1 MPYTNINFE
10 GKNLEEAIKKAS
22 VSLGLKEDELK
33 YKVLEKK
40 KKLFSEKVIIQVEAK
55 KEIDEFFDN
64 IYELSENILKTFFEY
79 IGVNGKVFYPIL
91 KDNYS
96 FIRIETDNDFLFVK
110 NQAKI
115 LLSIQLL
122 LNTMIKKSLNFDPR
136 IVLDCKD
143 YRLHRSNFLKEIAI
157 TKAEEVKKTKRVFIF
172 KQLEPYERKIIHMTL
187 QDDPDVY
194 TESEGNNRYKR
205 LKIIPVNKNKRKNY

>member
-1 MPYTNINFE
+1 MPYININFE

-22 VSLGLKEDELK
+22 LSLGLKENEVK
-33 YKVLEKK
+33 YKILEKK
-40 KKLFSEKVIIQVEAK
+40 KKLFSEKVVIQVEAR
-55 KEIDEFFDN
+55 KEIDNFFDK
-64 IYELSENILKTFFEY
+64 IFELSNQMLLTFFDY
-79 IGVNGKVFYPIL
+79 IGVKGKVLYPVL

-115 LLSIQLL
+115 LISIQLL
-122 LNTMIKKSLNFDPR
+122 LNTMIKKNLNFDPR

-143 YRLHRSNFLKEIAI
+143 YRLHRSNFLREIAI
-157 TKAEEVKKTKRVFIF
+157 SKAEEVKKTGRIFIF

-194 TESEGNNRYKR
+194 TESEGINRYKR
-205 LKIIPVNKNKRKNY
+205 LKIIPVKKKDENK